1 MMTPHPLKYAAVFAF
16 GALLGGCVSIE
27 QIAPPVSARM
37 AAVGGTS
44 AAILETGRHIYTGRC
59 AACHSIDP
67 VGKYSPDRW
76 RAIIDDMAD
85 EAELSPSEKSAVLAY
100 VLAAR
105 TVAETGI
112 AAR

>member
-16 GALLGGCVSIE
+16 GAILGGCVSTE
-27 QIAPPVSARM
+27 QLAPPVSPRM
-37 AAVGGTS
+37 AAAGGAST
-44 AAILETGRHIYTGRC
+44 AALESGRRIYTGRC

-67 VGKYSPDRW
+67 VAKHSPDRW

-85 EAELSPSEKSAVLAY
+85 EAELSAAEKSAVLAY

-105 TVAETGI
+105 SVATMG
-112 AAR
+112 ATP

>member
-1 MMTPHPLKYAAVFAF
+1 MMTLHPLKYAAVFAF
-16 GALLGGCVSIE
+16 GVVLGGCVSVE
-27 QIAPPVSARM
+27 QLAPPVSSQM
-37 AAVGGTS
+37 AAVGGTP
-44 AAILETGRHIYTGRC
+44 ATILESGRRLYTGRC

-67 VGKYSPDRW
+67 VAKHSPDRW

-85 EAELSPSEKSAVLAY
+85 EAELSALEKSSVLAY

-105 TVAETGI
+105 SIATTA

>member
-1 MMTPHPLKYAAVFAF
+1 MTPHPLKYVAVFAF
-16 GALLGGCVSIE
+16 GLLLGGCVSVD
-27 QIAPPVSARM
+27 QLAPAVSPRM
-37 AAVGGTS
+37 AEVGGTS
-44 AAILETGRHIYTGRC
+44 AATLESGRRLYTGRC

-67 VGKYSPDRW
+67 VTKHSPDRW

-85 EAELSPSEKSAVLAY
+85 EAELTASEKSAVLAY

-105 TVAETGI
+105 SVAGTNT